1 MDGCD
6 PVKDFRTARVPMRHG
21 HRKRLDV
28 PKRGKAAL
36 WAEIQGQG
44 TEVLRGRSAFKRGQR
59 GRRWRAS
66 PEYRGKYGTM
76 WLPARRRQQ
85 LRNQTREDV
94 VEHLE
99 PIWEMGVHD
108 ELEEDE
114 DLEVEASEVG
124 PDGSDMQSCDESEAE
139 TESSWSFFSCDAGSC
154 STASPRL
161 WRTGS
166 SGGKIPTPATNSA
179 KEPTRWELALLVA
192 ELNAGIYAA
201 YLRQHGL
208 ASVLKQA
215 KKRRTPRQRQ
225 SERRTIERQLLRECQ
240 TTVVWGTQE
249 GKKHDKQTK
258 QTKQTP
264 TIQRFEHFRKRFLEE
279 HGLNFCS
286 HLRSSFGGPL
296 FLKPTPLAEG
306 VQEKFLTATEELE
319 GKLIPTYHG
328 TSEHNFPSI
337 FQRGLLVPYQA
348 NNGIR
353 VAHGSAHGV
362 GIYTATVESPQLSLG
377 FIRGAASSRS
387 RQLLVCGVLDDAVG
401 GGEAKSF
408 GALTVKAE
416 SDAIRHVGNAVVI
429 FDSRRVAPLFVAST
443 STLPVSKPQ
452 VRQPPRRHVG
462 PRTRLRKSRDKN
474 CPFSL
479 RQVQLFAFLA
489 RRGACKRRT

>member
-1 MDGCD
+1 
-6 PVKDFRTARVPMRHG
+6 
-21 HRKRLDV
+21 
-28 PKRGKAAL
+28 
-36 WAEIQGQG
+36 
-44 TEVLRGRSAFKRGQR
+44 
-59 GRRWRAS
+59 
-66 PEYRGKYGTM
+66 M
-76 WLPARRRQQ
+76 WLPARRRRQ
-85 LRNQTREDV
+85 LRNQMREDV

-99 PIWEMGVHD
+99 PVWEMGVPD
-108 ELEEDE
+108 EMEEDE
-114 DLEVEASEVG
+114 DLEVEACEVG
-124 PDGSDMQSCDESEAE
+124 SDESDMQSCDESETE

-161 WRTGS
+161 GRGS
-166 SGGKIPTPATNSA
+166 SGWKIPTPTNSP

-201 YLRQHGL
+201 YLQQHGL
-208 ASVLKQA
+208 LSVPAQA

-240 TTVVWGTQE
+240 TTVVWDTQVPKE
-249 GKKHDKQTK
+249 GRKKYDK

-306 VQEKFLTATEELE
+306 VQQKFLTATEELE
-319 GKLIPTYHG
+319 GRLIPTYHG

-337 FQRGLLVPYQA
+337 FQRGLLVPYEA

-353 VAHGSAHGV
+353 VANGSAHGV
-362 GIYTATVESPQLSLG
+362 GIYTATMESPQLSLG
-377 FIRGAASSRS
+377 FIRGPFSRS
-387 RQLLVCGVLDDAVG
+387 RQLLVCGLLDDAVSALA
-401 GGEAKSF
+401 EPKSF

-416 SDAIRHVGNAVVI
+416 SDAVRHVGNAVVI

-443 STLPVSKPQ
+443 STLPASKPQ
-452 VRQPPRRHVG
+452 VRRPPRRHVG

-474 CPFSL
+474 GPFSL